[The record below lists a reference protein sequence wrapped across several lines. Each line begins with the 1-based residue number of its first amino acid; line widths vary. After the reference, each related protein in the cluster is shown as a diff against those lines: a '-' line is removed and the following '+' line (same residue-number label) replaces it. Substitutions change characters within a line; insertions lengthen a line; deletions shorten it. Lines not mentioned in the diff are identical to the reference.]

1 MRDRLRLRGIISDE
15 SQNLFLAFA
24 ERGNFSQHRLAL
36 VPRIL
41 LMPSTFSTLSACG
54 ADGRSSVPNG
64 CRGRANISTHS
75 VSCGNAYVRRNG
87 GDRYVD
93 SNCFDEN

>member
-36 VPRIL
+36 VPPHLAYAVDFFNAERL
-41 LMPSTFSTLSACG
+41 
-54 ADGRSSVPNG
+54 RS
-64 CRGRANISTHS
+64 
-75 VSCGNAYVRRNG
+75 RR
-87 GDRYVD
+87 
-93 SNCFDEN
+93 

>member
-1 MRDRLRLRGIISDE
+1 MNLRTCFWRLRNAAIFRSTAWR
-15 SQNLFLAFA
+15 SF
-24 ERGNFSQHRLAL
+24 
-36 VPRIL
+36 PRIL